1 MADQFG
7 GVAQAGSYMMQA
19 GLNAMNKRREM
30 DMDREIAMARIAAAN
45 ARSSDGGGG
54 GGRDPLSKGANTFMA
69 LSGMLDQY
77 SNKQIELGSK
87 LTQLQSMQGPMSP
100 DQQVEAARIQSSMRN
115 NEYALKLLTSQFGDG
130 NFEVTKGTPDGGQ
143 IKATFK
149 SAAAYEAWNNT
160 FNNSGR
166 PEEAA
171 QETNESL
178 LTKIFGGQRTGQGQQ
193 GSPGQPPQGQAPMP
207 EQDELG
213 PVRKPKMDMPEGFEE
228 SEAEQVETSSETEL
242 LRKELAR
249 KMAQREAEAK
259 NRSFRPNVVVGA
271 PGAGVATEARF
282 RPSDKARARVVR
294 NLDREIAELQKRIE
308 AREK

>member
-19 GLNAMNKRREM
+19 GLNAINKRREM
-30 DMDREIAMARIAAAN
+30 DMDREIAMAKIAAAN
-45 ARSSDGGGG
+45 ARSSDGGG

-160 FNNSGR
+160 FNNGGR
-166 PEEAA
+166 PEEAKEETSKSLFA
-171 QETNESL
+171 RMFPGLAGQET
-178 LTKIFGGQRTGQGQQ
+178 Q
-193 GSPGQPPQGQAPMP
+193 GSPRQAPQGQAQMQ

-213 PVRKPKMDMPEGFEE
+213 SVKKPKMELPEGFVEVQADMACVL
-228 SEAEQVETSSETEL
+228 SE
-242 LRKELAR
+242 
-249 KMAQREAEAK
+249 
-259 NRSFRPNVVVGA
+259 P
-271 PGAGVATEARF
+271 
-282 RPSDKARARVVR
+282 
-294 NLDREIAELQKRIE
+294 
-308 AREK
+308 